1 MADTRRDIMAKVA
14 LNCRTAAEYADEMG
28 TYYTGDPAVAG
39 PAKTFVD
46 AINAQMTAIT
56 AAMAAYTAA
65 SP

>member
-1 MADTRRDIMAKVA
+1 MNA
-14 LNCRTAAEYADEMG
+14 
-28 TYYTGDPAVAG
+28 YYTGDPAVAG

-46 AINAQMTAIT
+46 AINAQVTAIT